1 MKLCPKTERPG
12 PVPEPDACFSGRA
25 IKSQKEPDESNEEET
40 AMNKHIDRLGRIV
53 IPHDIRD
60 KMKVTPLD
68 TFHVYYENGKII
80 IEKSAGQC
88 IFCGKTQGLVQLGD
102 LAVCGECRRALKEA
116 KSGDVIPLAP

>member
-12 PVPEPDACFSGRA
+12 PVPEPDACFPGRA

-40 AMNKHIDRLGRIV
+40 VMNKHIDRLGRIV

-68 TFHVYYENGKII
+68 TFHAVSYTHLDVYKRQ
-80 IEKSAGQC
+80 GQ
-88 IFCGKTQGLVQLGD
+88 GGG
-102 LAVCGECRRALKEA
+102 R
-116 KSGDVIPLAP
+116 